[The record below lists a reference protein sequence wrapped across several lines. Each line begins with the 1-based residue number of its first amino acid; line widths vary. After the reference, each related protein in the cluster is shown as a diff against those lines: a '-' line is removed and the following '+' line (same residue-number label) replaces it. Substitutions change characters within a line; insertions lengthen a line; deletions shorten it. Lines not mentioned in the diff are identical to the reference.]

1 MTTKEGFHQINIQVP
16 EKTWLKME
24 EECARLNLTKG
35 EFITRI
41 LVIHF
46 LAEELGLEGDF
57 ISLFQKKKKQVDQY

>member
-24 EECARLNLTKG
+24 SECARLNLTKG

-46 LAEELGLEGDF
+46 LAQELGLEGDLLSVF
-57 ISLFQKKKKQVDQY
+57 QQKKKQIE